1 MSAARVSHQT
11 VLDAAKDAPPLGNHH
26 PHGTQHASRQRATA
40 LEPLLRHRAQHTT
53 RLRRGEAAEAA
64 LATAEAT
71 LPLFGDH
78 QPHGGMLHT
87 SAPPPL
93 NARCVRK
100 RSARS
105 PSNERGKERPSRPP
119 LLPLNPHSHC
129 LDTMC
134 CTPSTST
141 IATHRAA
148 HARARVAALEHL
160 LPTSSSG
167 PPNTEHVARAARRS
181 RHGYPRRR

>member
-11 VLDAAKDAPPLGNHH
+11 VLAAAKAAPPLGNHH

-71 LPLFGDH
+71 LPLLGDH

-93 NARCVRK
+93 NARCVSE
-100 RSARS
+100 RSTRCL
-105 PSNERGKERPSRPP
+105 PNERSKERPSRPP
-119 LLPLNPHSHC
+119 SLPLNPHT
-129 LDTMC
+129 LPLLTLL
-134 CTPSTST
+134 STSCT
-141 IATHRAA
+141 IGGERHI
-148 HARARVAALEHL
+148 AREHTAALEHL
-160 LPTSSSG
+160 RRHRTQPTEQTGASTCTHT
-167 PPNTEHVARAARRS
+167 P
-181 RHGYPRRR
+181 